1 MAAIV
6 KLFVSV
12 LALAWI
18 STQALASPLMLPG
31 SEVSIVADQLV
42 LADVKC
48 GLVNDKLVCGKTND
62 HKNRDDDDD
71 DDDHQHKG
79 KDKDKGKD
87 NDNDKDKATS
97 QADCKKGTCFAC
109 GGAFPG
115 CSCRKAYCDDLKP
128 QKESKGKNDKPE
140 LTECTIQ
147 GPNSGGGCKSGFTR
161 VCEKMKS
168 GKKCCGCVAD
178 KTAPAPAEEK
188 LEDSPCFT
196 HCSTKCGGSGDAQKS
211 CLIECLQTTSCRPQ

>member
-6 KLFVSV
+6 RIIVSA

-18 STQALASPLMLPG
+18 STQALASPLPHPG
-31 SEVSIVADQLV
+31 SEVGVIAGRIV
-42 LADVKC
+42 LADLKC
-48 GLVNDKLVCGKTND
+48 GLVNGKLVCGTTKD

-71 DDDHQHKG
+71 DDDDDHDDHKH
-79 KDKDKGKD
+79 KDKDKG
-87 NDNDKDKATS
+87 KATS

-115 CSCRKAYCDDLKP
+115 CSCRKAYCDDFKP
-128 QKESKGKNDKPE
+128 QKESKDKKEKPE
-140 LTECTIQ
+140 LSECTIQ
-147 GPNSGGGCKSGFTR
+147 GPNSGGGCKTGFTR

-168 GKKCCGCVAD
+168 GKQCCGCVAD

-188 LEDSPCFT
+188 LEDNPCFT

-211 CLIECLQTTSCRPQ
+211 CLIECLQTTSCRPPE

>member
-6 KLFVSV
+6 KLLVSV

-18 STQALASPLMLPG
+18 STQALASPLPLPG
-31 SEVSIVADQLV
+31 IEVSVVASQLV
-42 LADVKC
+42 LADLKC
-48 GLVNDKLVCGKTND
+48 GMVNEKFVCRKTKD
-62 HKNRDDDDD
+62 HSNRDDDDD
-71 DDDHQHKG
+71 DDDDDHG
-79 KDKDKGKD
+79 KDKDK
-87 NDNDKDKATS
+87 DKGKATS

-115 CSCRKAYCDDLKP
+115 CSCRKAYCDDLEP
-128 QKESKGKNDKPE
+128 QEGKGKKKDKPE

-147 GPNSGGGCKSGFTR
+147 GPNSGGGCKTGFKW

-178 KTAPAPAEEK
+178 KTAPTPAEEK
-188 LEDSPCFT
+188 IEDHPCFA

-211 CLIECLQTTSCRPQ
+211 CFMECLQTTSCRPQ

>member
-12 LALAWI
+12 LTLAWI
-18 STQALASPLMLPG
+18 STQALASPLLLPR
-31 SEVSIVADQLV
+31 SEVGVVAGHLV
-42 LADVKC
+42 LADLKC
-48 GLVNDKLVCGKTND
+48 GLVNGKLVCGTTKD

-71 DDDHQHKG
+71 DDDDDDNHHH
-79 KDKDKGKD
+79 KDK
-87 NDNDKDKATS
+87 DKDKATS
-97 QADCKKGTCFAC
+97 QADCKQGTCFAC

-128 QKESKGKNDKPE
+128 QKDSKDKKKDKPE

-147 GPNSGGGCKSGFTR
+147 GPDGGGGCKTGFTR
-161 VCEKMKS
+161 VCEKMKT

-178 KTAPAPAEEK
+178 KTAPVPAEEK
-188 LEDSPCFT
+188 LEDNPCFT

>member
-6 KLFVSV
+6 KIIVSA

-18 STQALASPLMLPG
+18 STQALASPLPHPG
-31 SEVSIVADQLV
+31 SEVGVIAGRIV
-42 LADVKC
+42 LADLKC
-48 GLVNDKLVCGKTND
+48 GLVNGKLVCGTTKD

-71 DDDHQHKG
+71 DDDDDRDDHKH
-79 KDKDKGKD
+79 KDK
-87 NDNDKDKATS
+87 
-97 QADCKKGTCFAC
+97 
-109 GGAFPG
+109 
-115 CSCRKAYCDDLKP
+115 
-128 QKESKGKNDKPE
+128 KESKGKKDKPE

-147 GPNSGGGCKSGFTR
+147 GPNSGGGCKTGFTR

-188 LEDSPCFT
+188 LEDNPCFT

-211 CLIECLQTTSCRPQ
+211 CLIECLQTTSCRPPE